1 MIKRKIIVLLGL
13 VLFSSVLFAA
23 KLQSSKVLI
32 EYFYQPDCEDC
43 RKVSEFIL
51 KPMNEKYAQKI
62 LLRKYDLSNEKNFLL
77 MISILDKLH
86 DNSNANVYIIL
97 NRNKV
102 FAGYSTIKQGL
113 FKAIE
118 HPSALSAPETNQDS
132 AETMKSIGKRLKIVT
147 VIVAGLLDGINP
159 CVFSTLIFFMSL
171 LAVAKI
177 RGMRLFIIGTAYC
190 LACFITYLLLGFG
203 LFSVLESLA
212 DFIWLRAGLNWFMI
226 IVLLIFAIISFRD
239 AFVFIKSGGKADKVA
254 LQLPRNVK
262 LLIHRFMRQGLK
274 FKYLFTGAFFIG
286 VVVTLLESV
295 CTGQVY
301 VPTLVLLSNEAG
313 IFSKWFSYLLLYNL
327 MFILPLIG
335 VFALMFSG
343 ISIFKAV
350 KLTKANLIIGKITLG
365 LFFLTLAIIMFFVK

>member
-1 MIKRKIIVLLGL
+1 MIKKIIVLN
-13 VLFSSVLFAA
+13 LFLWSSVLFASNNT
-23 KLQSSKVLI
+23 LV

-51 KPMNEKYAQKI
+51 KPMSEKYA
-62 LLRKYDLSNEKNFLL
+62 LRTQLKKYDLSNEKNFLL
-77 MISILDKLH
+77 LISILDTLH
-86 DNSNANVYIIL
+86 DDSNANVYMIL

-102 FAGYSTIKQGL
+102 LAGYSAIRQGV

-118 HPSALSAPETNQDS
+118 QPSRSSVKKTNPTK
-132 AETMKSIGKRLKIVT
+132 AIKSIGNRLKIMT
-147 VIVAGLLDGINP
+147 VIVAGLIDGINP

-171 LAVAKI
+171 LAVSKI
-177 RGMRLFIIGTAYC
+177 QGKRLFVIGIAYC
-190 LACFITYLLLGFG
+190 TACFLTYLLLGFG
-203 LFSVLESLA
+203 LFNILKSLA
-212 DFIWLRAGLNWFMI
+212 DFAWLRVGINWSMI
-226 IVLLIFAIISFRD
+226 IILLVFALISFRD
-239 AFVFIKSGGKADKVA
+239 AFVFIKSGGKSNKVA
-254 LQLPRNVK
+254 LQLPRKVK
-262 LLIHRFMRQGLK
+262 LLIHRIMRRGLN

-301 VPTLVLLSNEAG
+301 VPTLVLLSNKSG
-313 IFSKWFSYLLLYNL
+313 MLSKWFNLLLLYNL

-350 KLTKANLIIGKITLG
+350 KLTKVNLLIGKIALG
-365 LFFLTLAIIMFFVK
+365 LFFLTLVTIMFFIK